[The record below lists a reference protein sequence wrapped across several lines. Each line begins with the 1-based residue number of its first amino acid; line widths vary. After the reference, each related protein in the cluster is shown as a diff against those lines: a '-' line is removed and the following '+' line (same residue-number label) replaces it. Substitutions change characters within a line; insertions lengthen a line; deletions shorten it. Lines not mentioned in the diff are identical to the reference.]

1 MNIFTDAAL
10 ATPRLAATFVLRIF
24 ARGLLP
30 VAVTVAAALIIA
42 IPAQAQLSQSSPERR
57 VVVIGEGSVNVVPDY
72 ARIRSGVTTRA
83 KTAKEAADA
92 NSKAMAAII
101 AALLSAGIEQK
112 DIQTSR
118 FSVQPV
124 YVVPQPGTEQK
135 LSGFSVSNQVSVTIR
150 AIDKVGEILDRLITA
165 GATDAGSVEF
175 LHSDTSK
182 SLDQAR
188 EAAVADAR
196 RKAELYAHA
205 SGLSL
210 GSVAWIT
217 ENSEYAPPFSKAA
230 MRMPAALAAPVPIAA
245 GEDTLHVRITVGF
258 EMNSLMPAARE

>member
-1 MNIFTDAAL
+1 MNVFINAAL
-10 ATPRLAATFVLRIF
+10 ARR
-24 ARGLLP
+24 LLP
-30 VAVTVAAALIIA
+30 AALTLVAAIVVAN
-42 IPAQAQLSQSSPERR
+42 PAQAQSSQSPPERR
-57 VVVIGEGSVNVVPDY
+57 VVVIGDGSVNVAPDY
-72 ARIRSGVTTRA
+72 VRIRSGVTTRA

-92 NSKAMAAII
+92 NSKVMAAIV
-101 AALLSAGIEQK
+101 AALLNAGIEQK

-124 YVVPQPGTEQK
+124 YVAPQPNTEQR
-135 LSGFSVSNQVSVTIR
+135 LSDYSVSNQVSVTIR
-150 AIDKVGEILDRLITA
+150 EIDKVGEILDRLITA

-175 LHSDTSK
+175 LHSDYSK
-182 SLDQAR
+182 ALDRAR

-217 ENSEYAPPFSKAA
+217 EDSEYAPSFSKAMPRMAAA
-230 MRMPAALAAPVPIAA
+230 MAAPVPIAA
-245 GEDTLHVRITVGF
+245 GEDTLHVRIIVGF
-258 EMNSLMPAARE
+258 EMTH

>member
-1 MNIFTDAAL
+1 MNIFVDALWAMS
-10 ATPRLAATFVLRIF
+10 RLAATFV
-24 ARGLLP
+24 ARVFTRRLLP
-30 VAVTVAAALIIA
+30 AAVTVAAAVIVA
-42 IPAQAQLSQSSPERR
+42 VPAQAQLSQSPPERR
-57 VVVIGEGSVNVVPDY
+57 VVVIGEGSVGVAPDY
-72 ARIRSGVTTRA
+72 ASIRSGVTTRA
-83 KTAKEAADA
+83 KTAKEATDA

-101 AALLSAGIEQK
+101 AALISAGIEQK

-124 YVVPQPGTEQK
+124 YVAPQPGTEQK

-150 AIDKVGEILDRLITA
+150 NIDKVGEILDRLITA

-182 SLDQAR
+182 TLDRAR

-217 ENSEYAPPFSKAA
+217 EDSEYAPPFSKAA
-230 MRMPAALAAPVPIAA
+230 MRMPAAMAAPVPIAA
-245 GEDTLHVRITVGF
+245 GEDTVHVRITIGF
-258 EMNSLMPAARE
+258 EMTY

>member
-10 ATPRLAATFVLRIF
+10 ATPRLAATFVIRGF

-30 VAVTVAAALIIA
+30 AAVTVAAAVIIA

-124 YVVPQPGTEQK
+124 YVMPQPGTEQK
-135 LSGFSVSNQVSVTIR
+135 LSGFSVSNQVSVTIH

-165 GATDAGSVEF
+165 GATDAGSVRISAFRYFQIARSGARGCRRRCAAQGRTVCPRVRPEPRQRC
-175 LHSDTSK
+175 
-182 SLDQAR
+182 LD
-188 EAAVADAR
+188 
-196 RKAELYAHA
+196 H
-205 SGLSL
+205 
-210 GSVAWIT
+210 
-217 ENSEYAPPFSKAA
+217 
-230 MRMPAALAAPVPIAA
+230 
-245 GEDTLHVRITVGF
+245 
-258 EMNSLMPAARE
+258 